1 MLQTNAINS
10 GGFRYLCKIKEK
22 NMTRIRE
29 SLLIRNLGPVKEVI
43 MEDITPMTVLIG
55 KSGCGKSTVMKV
67 LSICR
72 WVNKMVYLRQYLQM
86 GNIKESPFKFDF
98 RSYFKTSN
106 VPLNPD
112 TVIKYIYDGTMIVFD
127 KDGLRID
134 HSGNGFL
141 SLEKICFITEKRNMI
156 SDLVS
161 LRTNRKD
168 AGFYLNEMLDDFI
181 MAMRNYET
189 IDLDY
194 LGVRLRHTNSKGAD
208 AYHVEGMG
216 GEDEQFDIR
225 LNEASSGIQTVL
237 PLVAVMMYYTDKFDI
252 VKRFNQSIFKMLSET
267 DSLKDFRPQMNIG
280 EIRHRRVNF
289 LIEEPEL
296 SLDPDSQTH
305 LIDFMVRRCFAK
317 NNDAASDY
325 TVMLATHSPYIVNY
339 INLLIARSKKGME
352 GGVCYEDINAYY
364 MDKGRCY
371 TLRIGDGHDIIDA
384 SSMSETI
391 SNIYSEYNVLN
402 DGPAAEK

>member
-1 MLQTNAINS
+1 MANN
-10 GGFRYLCKIKEK
+10 RYFCKIKID
-22 NMTRIRE
+22 NMESIKE
-29 SLLIRNLGPVKEVI
+29 SLYIKNLGPVKEVI
-43 MEDITPMTVLIG
+43 LEDITPMTVLIG

-98 RSYFKTSN
+98 RSYFKTSS
-106 VPLNPD
+106 VPLNED
-112 TVIKYIYDGTMIVFD
+112 TVIKYVFDGTMILFD
-127 KDGLRID
+127 GGGLRINY
-134 HSGNGFL
+134 SERGFL

-161 LRTNRKD
+161 LRANRKD
-168 AGFYLNEMLDDFI
+168 AGFYLNEILDDFVL
-181 MAMRNYET
+181 AMRNYET

-208 AYHVEGMG
+208 AYHVEGIG
-216 GEDEQFDIR
+216 DEGERFDIR

-237 PLVAVMMYYTDKFDI
+237 PLVAVMSYYTDKFDI
-252 VKRFNQSIFKMLSET
+252 VKRFNQSIFRMLSET

-280 EIRHRRVNF
+280 EIPHRRVNF

-296 SLDPDSQTH
+296 SLDPESQTH
-305 LIDFMVRRCFAK
+305 LIDFIVGRCFSK
-317 NNDAASDY
+317 KSDDLSDY

-339 INLLIARSKKGME
+339 LNLLIARSKKGAD
-352 GGVCYEDINAYY
+352 GGVSFDDVNAYY

-384 SSMSETI
+384 SSMSTTI
-391 SNIYSEYNVLN
+391 SNIYAEYNNLS
-402 DGPAAEK
+402 DGAVAEK

>member
-1 MLQTNAINS
+1 MK
-10 GGFRYLCKIKEK
+10 RKME
-22 NMTRIRE
+22 RIRE
-29 SLLIRNLGPVKEVI
+29 SLYIKNLGPIKEV
-43 MEDITPMTVLIG
+43 MLEDITPMTVLIG

-98 RSYFKTSN
+98 RSYFKTSS
-106 VPLNPD
+106 VPLSAD
-112 TVIKYIYDGTMIVFD
+112 TLIKYEFDGTMILFD
-127 KDGLRID
+127 EGGLRINY
-134 HSGNGFL
+134 SESGFL

-161 LRTNRKD
+161 LRANRKD
-168 AGFYLNEMLDDFI
+168 AGFYLNEILDDFVL
-181 MAMRNYET
+181 AMRNYET

-208 AYHVEGMG
+208 AYHVVGI
-216 GEDEQFDIR
+216 GEENEQFDIR

-237 PLVAVMMYYTDKFDI
+237 PLVAVMSYYTDKFDI
-252 VKRFNQSIFKMLSET
+252 VKRFNQSIFRMLSET

-280 EIRHRRVNF
+280 EIPHRRVNF

-296 SLDPDSQTH
+296 SLDPESQTH
-305 LIDFMVRRCFAK
+305 LIDFMVSRCFSK
-317 NNDAASDY
+317 KGDGLSDY

-339 INLLIARSKKGME
+339 LNLLIARSKKGLD
-352 GGVCYEDINAYY
+352 GGVSYNDVNAYY

-384 SSMSETI
+384 SSMSTTI
-391 SNIYSEYNVLN
+391 SNIYAEYNYLS
-402 DGPAAEK
+402 DGAVAEK

>member
-1 MLQTNAINS
+1 ME
-10 GGFRYLCKIKEK
+10 RIKE
-22 NMTRIRE
+22 
-29 SLLIRNLGPVKEVI
+29 SLYIRNLGPVKEVI
-43 MEDITPMTVLIG
+43 LDDITPLTVLIG
-55 KSGCGKSTVMKV
+55 QSGCGKSTVMKV

-98 RSYFKTSN
+98 RSYFKTSS
-106 VPLNPD
+106 VPLNAD
-112 TVIKYIYDGTMIVFD
+112 TVIKYILDGTVILFD
-127 KDGLRID
+127 EGGLRINY
-134 HSGNGFL
+134 SESGFL

-168 AGFYLNEMLDDFI
+168 AGFYLNEILDDFVL
-181 MAMRNYET
+181 AMRNYET

-208 AYHVEGMG
+208 AYHVEGIG
-216 GEDEQFDIR
+216 DEGERFDIR

-237 PLVAVMMYYTDKFDI
+237 PLVAVMSYYTDKFDI
-252 VKRFNQSIFKMLSET
+252 VKRFNQTIFRMLSET

-280 EIRHRRVNF
+280 EIPHRRVNF

-296 SLDPDSQTH
+296 SLDPESQTH
-305 LIDFMVRRCFAK
+305 LIDYMVGRCFSK
-317 NNDAASDY
+317 KGDDMSDY

-339 INLLIARSKKGME
+339 LNLLIARSKKGID
-352 GGVCYEDINAYY
+352 GGVDYNDVNAYY

-384 SSMSETI
+384 SSMSTTI
-391 SNIYSEYNVLN
+391 SNIYTEYNRLS
-402 DGPAAEK
+402 DGAVAEK

>member
-1 MLQTNAINS
+1 M
-10 GGFRYLCKIKEK
+10 E
-22 NMTRIRE
+22 RIRE
-29 SLLIRNLGPVKEVI
+29 SLYIKNLGPVKEV
-43 MEDITPMTVLIG
+43 MLEDITPMTVLIG

-98 RSYFKTSN
+98 RSYFKTSS
-106 VPLNPD
+106 VPLNSD
-112 TVIKYIYDGTMIVFD
+112 TVIKYEFDGTVIFFD
-127 KDGLRID
+127 ESGLRINY
-134 HSGNGFL
+134 SENGFL

-161 LRTNRKD
+161 LRANRKD
-168 AGFYLNEMLDDFI
+168 AGFYLNEILDDFVL
-181 MAMRNYET
+181 AMRNYET

-194 LGVRLRHTNSKGAD
+194 LGVRLRHTNSKGA
-208 AYHVEGMG
+208 AVYHVESIG
-216 GEDEQFDIR
+216 DESERFDIR

-237 PLVAVMMYYTDKFDI
+237 PLVAVMSYYTDKFDI
-252 VKRFNQSIFKMLSET
+252 VKRFNQSIFRMLSET

-280 EIRHRRVNF
+280 EIPHRRVNF

-296 SLDPDSQTH
+296 SLDPESQTH
-305 LIDFMVRRCFAK
+305 LIDFMVSRCFSK
-317 NNDAASDY
+317 KGDGLSDY

-339 INLLIARSKKGME
+339 LNLLIARSKKGLD
-352 GGVCYEDINAYY
+352 GGVSYNDVNAYY

-384 SSMSETI
+384 SSMSTTI
-391 SNIYSEYNVLN
+391 SNIYAEYNKLS
-402 DGPAAEK
+402 DGAVAEK

>member
-1 MLQTNAINS
+1 MK
-10 GGFRYLCKIKEK
+10 RKME
-22 NMTRIRE
+22 RIRE
-29 SLLIRNLGPVKEVI
+29 SLYIKNLGPVKEV
-43 MEDITPMTVLIG
+43 MLEDITPMTVLIG

-98 RSYFKTSN
+98 RSYFKTSS
-106 VPLNPD
+106 VPLSAD
-112 TVIKYIYDGTMIVFD
+112 TLIKYEFDGTMILFD
-127 KDGLRID
+127 EGGLRINY
-134 HSGNGFL
+134 SESGFL

-161 LRTNRKD
+161 LRANRKD
-168 AGFYLNEMLDDFI
+168 AGFYLNEILDDFVL
-181 MAMRNYET
+181 AMRNYET

-208 AYHVEGMG
+208 AYHVVGI
-216 GEDEQFDIR
+216 GEENEQFDIR

-237 PLVAVMMYYTDKFDI
+237 PLVAVMSYYTDKFDI
-252 VKRFNQSIFKMLSET
+252 VKRFNQSIFRMLSET

-280 EIRHRRVNF
+280 EIPHRRVNF

-296 SLDPDSQTH
+296 SLDPESQTH
-305 LIDFMVRRCFAK
+305 LIDFMVSRCLSK
-317 NNDAASDY
+317 KSDGLSDY

-339 INLLIARSKKGME
+339 LNLLIARSKKGLD
-352 GGVCYEDINAYY
+352 GGVSYNDVNAYY

-384 SSMSETI
+384 SSMSTTI
-391 SNIYSEYNVLN
+391 SNIYAEYNYLS
-402 DGPAAEK
+402 DGAVAEK

>member
-1 MLQTNAINS
+1 MK
-10 GGFRYLCKIKEK
+10 RKME
-22 NMTRIRE
+22 RIRE
-29 SLLIRNLGPVKEVI
+29 SLYIKNLGPVKEV
-43 MEDITPMTVLIG
+43 MLEDITPMTVLIG

-98 RSYFKTSN
+98 RSYFKTSS
-106 VPLNPD
+106 VPLSAD
-112 TVIKYIYDGTMIVFD
+112 TLIKYEFDGTIILFD
-127 KDGLRID
+127 EGGLRINY
-134 HSGNGFL
+134 SESGFL

-161 LRTNRKD
+161 LRANRKD
-168 AGFYLNEMLDDFI
+168 AGFYLNEILDDFVL
-181 MAMRNYET
+181 AMRNYET

-208 AYHVEGMG
+208 AYHVVGI
-216 GEDEQFDIR
+216 GEENEQFDIR

-237 PLVAVMMYYTDKFDI
+237 PLVAVMSYYTDKFDI
-252 VKRFNQSIFKMLSET
+252 VKRFNQSIFRMLSET

-280 EIRHRRVNF
+280 EIPHRRVNF

-305 LIDFMVRRCFAK
+305 LIDFMVGRCFSK
-317 NNDAASDY
+317 KSDGLSDY

-339 INLLIARSKKGME
+339 LNLLIARSKKGLD
-352 GGVCYEDINAYY
+352 GGVSYNDVNAYY

-384 SSMSETI
+384 SSMSTTI
-391 SNIYSEYNVLN
+391 SNIYAEYNYLS
-402 DGPAAEK
+402 DGAVAEK

>member
-1 MLQTNAINS
+1 M
-10 GGFRYLCKIKEK
+10 EK
-22 NMTRIRE
+22 IRE
-29 SLLIRNLGPVKEVI
+29 SLYIRNLGPVKEAI
-43 MEDITPMTVLIG
+43 LDDITPMTVLIG

-106 VPLNPD
+106 VPLNQD
-112 TVIKYIYDGTMIVFD
+112 TVIKYIFDGTMILFD
-127 KDGLRID
+127 GDGLRINY
-134 HSGNGFL
+134 SGNDFL

-161 LRTNRKD
+161 LRANRKD
-168 AGFYLNEMLDDFI
+168 ASFYLNEILDDFI
-181 MAMRNYET
+181 LAMRNYDT
-189 IDLDY
+189 IELDY
-194 LGVRLRHTNSKGAD
+194 LGVRLHHTNSKGAD
-208 AYHVEGMG
+208 AYHVEGIG
-216 GEDEQFDIR
+216 SEGEQFDIR
-225 LNEASSGIQTVL
+225 LSEASSGIQTVL
-237 PLVAVMMYYTDKFDI
+237 PLVAVMSYYTDKFDI

-280 EIRHRRVNF
+280 EIQHRRVNF

-296 SLDPDSQTH
+296 SLDPESQTH
-305 LIDFMVRRCFAK
+305 LIDFMVSCCFTEK
-317 NNDAASDY
+317 KDAQSDY

-339 INLLIARSKKGME
+339 LNLLIARSKKGQN
-352 GGVCYEDINAYY
+352 GGVSYEDINAYY
-364 MDKGRCY
+364 MDQGRCF

-391 SNIYSEYNVLN
+391 SNIYSEYNRLN
-402 DGPAAEK
+402 DGAVAEG

>member
-1 MLQTNAINS
+1 ME
-10 GGFRYLCKIKEK
+10 RIKE
-22 NMTRIRE
+22 
-29 SLLIRNLGPVKEVI
+29 SLYIQNLGPVKEVI
-43 MEDITPMTVLIG
+43 LDDITPLTVLIG

-106 VPLNPD
+106 VPLNPE
-112 TVIKYIYDGTMIVFD
+112 TVIKYVFDGTMILFD
-127 KDGLRID
+127 ADGLRINYSD
-134 HSGNGFL
+134 SGFL

-168 AGFYLNEMLDDFI
+168 AGFYLSEMLDDFI
-181 MAMRNYET
+181 LAMRSYET

-194 LGVRLRHTNSKGAD
+194 LGVRLHHTNSKGAD
-208 AYHVEGMG
+208 AYHVEGI
-216 GEDEQFDIR
+216 GEEDRFDIR

-237 PLVAVMMYYTDKFDI
+237 PLVAVMSYYTDKFDI
-252 VKRFNQSIFKMLSET
+252 VKRFNQSIFRMLSET

-280 EIRHRRVNF
+280 EIPHRRVNF

-296 SLDPDSQTH
+296 SLDPESQTH
-305 LIDFMVRRCFAK
+305 LIDFMVGRCFG
-317 NNDAASDY
+317 
-325 TVMLATHSPYIVNY
+325 
-339 INLLIARSKKGME
+339 KKGD
-352 GGVCYEDINAYY
+352 V
-364 MDKGRCY
+364 
-371 TLRIGDGHDIIDA
+371 
-384 SSMSETI
+384 I
-391 SNIYSEYNVLN
+391 SKEQER
-402 DGPAAEK
+402 A

>member
-1 MLQTNAINS
+1 M
-10 GGFRYLCKIKEK
+10 E
-22 NMTRIRE
+22 RIRE
-29 SLLIRNLGPVKEVI
+29 SLYIKNLGPVKEV
-43 MEDITPMTVLIG
+43 MLEDITPMTVLIG

-98 RSYFKTSN
+98 RSYFKTSS
-106 VPLNPD
+106 VPLSAD
-112 TVIKYIYDGTMIVFD
+112 TVIKYEFDGTMIMFD
-127 KDGLRID
+127 EGGLRINYSD
-134 HSGNGFL
+134 SGFL

-161 LRTNRKD
+161 LRSNRKD
-168 AGFYLNEMLDDFI
+168 AGFYLNEILDDFVL
-181 MAMRNYET
+181 AMRNYET

-208 AYHVEGMG
+208 AYHVEGIG
-216 GEDEQFDIR
+216 DENEQFDIR

-237 PLVAVMMYYTDKFDI
+237 PLVAVMSYYTDKFDI
-252 VKRFNQSIFKMLSET
+252 VKRFNQSIFRMLSET

-280 EIRHRRVNF
+280 EIPHRRVNF

-296 SLDPDSQTH
+296 SLDPASQ
-305 LIDFMVRRCFAK
+305 IDFMVGRCFCKK
-317 NNDAASDY
+317 NDGLSDY

-339 INLLIARSKKGME
+339 LNLLIARSKKGLD
-352 GGVCYEDINAYY
+352 GGVSYNDVNAYY

-384 SSMSETI
+384 SSMSTTI
-391 SNIYSEYNVLN
+391 SNIYAEYNNLS
-402 DGPAAEK
+402 DGAVAEK

>member
-1 MLQTNAINS
+1 M
-10 GGFRYLCKIKEK
+10 E
-22 NMTRIRE
+22 RIRE
-29 SLLIRNLGPVKEVI
+29 SLYIRNLGPVKEVI
-43 MEDITPMTVLIG
+43 LDDITPLTVLIG
-55 KSGCGKSTVMKV
+55 QSGCGKSTVMKV

-72 WVNKMVYLRQYLQM
+72 WVNKMVYLRQYFQM

-98 RSYFKTSN
+98 RSYFKTSS

-112 TVIKYIYDGTMIVFD
+112 TVIKYVFDGTMILFD
-127 KDGLRID
+127 ADGLRVNYSD
-134 HSGNGFL
+134 SGFL

-168 AGFYLNEMLDDFI
+168 AGFYLSEMLDDFVL
-181 MAMRNYET
+181 AMRNYET

-208 AYHVEGMG
+208 AYHVEGIG
-216 GEDEQFDIR
+216 DEGERFDIR

-237 PLVAVMMYYTDKFDI
+237 PLVAVMSYYTDKFDI
-252 VKRFNQSIFKMLSET
+252 VKRFNQTIFRMLSET

-280 EIRHRRVNF
+280 EVPHRRVNF

-296 SLDPDSQTH
+296 SLDPESQTH
-305 LIDFMVRRCFAK
+305 LIDFMVGRCFSK
-317 NNDAASDY
+317 KGDDLSDY

-339 INLLIARSKKGME
+339 LNLLIARSKKGVD
-352 GGVCYEDINAYY
+352 GGVDYNDVNAYY

-384 SSMSETI
+384 SSMSTTI
-391 SNIYSEYNVLN
+391 SNIYTEFNRLS
-402 DGPAAEK
+402 DGAVAEK

>member
-1 MLQTNAINS
+1 M
-10 GGFRYLCKIKEK
+10 E
-22 NMTRIRE
+22 RIRE
-29 SLLIRNLGPVKEVI
+29 SLYIKNLGPVKEVI
-43 MEDITPMTVLIG
+43 LEDITPMTVLIG

-98 RSYFKTSN
+98 RSYFKTSS
-106 VPLNPD
+106 VPLSAD
-112 TVIKYIYDGTMIVFD
+112 TLIKYEFDGTMILFD
-127 KDGLRID
+127 EGGLRINY
-134 HSGNGFL
+134 SESGFL

-161 LRTNRKD
+161 LRANRKD
-168 AGFYLNEMLDDFI
+168 AGFYLNEILDDFVL
-181 MAMRNYET
+181 AMRNYET

-208 AYHVEGMG
+208 AYHVVGI
-216 GEDEQFDIR
+216 GEENEQFDIR

-237 PLVAVMMYYTDKFDI
+237 PLVAVMSYYTDKFDI
-252 VKRFNQSIFKMLSET
+252 VKRFNQSIFRMLSET

-280 EIRHRRVNF
+280 EIPHRRVNF

-296 SLDPDSQTH
+296 SLDPESQTH
-305 LIDFMVRRCFAK
+305 LIDFMVSRCFSK
-317 NNDAASDY
+317 KGDGLSDY

-339 INLLIARSKKGME
+339 LNLLIARSKKE
-352 GGVCYEDINAYY
+352 LDGGVSYNDVNAYY

-384 SSMSETI
+384 SSMSTTI
-391 SNIYSEYNVLN
+391 SNIYAEYNNLS
-402 DGPAAEK
+402 DGAVAEK

>member
-1 MLQTNAINS
+1 M
-10 GGFRYLCKIKEK
+10 E
-22 NMTRIRE
+22 RIRE
-29 SLLIRNLGPVKEVI
+29 SLYIKNLGPVKEV
-43 MEDITPMTVLIG
+43 MLEDITPMTVLIG

-98 RSYFKTSN
+98 RSYFKTSS
-106 VPLNPD
+106 VPLSTD
-112 TVIKYIYDGTMIVFD
+112 TVIKYEFDGTMILFD
-127 KDGLRID
+127 EGGLRINY
-134 HSGNGFL
+134 SESGFL

-161 LRTNRKD
+161 LRANRKD
-168 AGFYLNEMLDDFI
+168 AGFYLNEILDDFVL
-181 MAMRNYET
+181 AMRNYET

-194 LGVRLRHTNSKGAD
+194 LGVRLRHTNSKGTD
-208 AYHVEGMG
+208 AYHVEGIG
-216 GEDEQFDIR
+216 DENEQFDIK

-237 PLVAVMMYYTDKFDI
+237 PLVAVMSYYTYKFDI
-252 VKRFNQSIFKMLSET
+252 VMRFNQSIFRMLSET
-267 DSLKDFRPQMNIG
+267 DSLKNFRPQMNIG
-280 EIRHRRVNF
+280 EILHRRVNF

-305 LIDFMVRRCFAK
+305 LIDFMVNRCFSK
-317 NNDAASDY
+317 KSDVLSDY

-339 INLLIARSKKGME
+339 LNLLIAKSKKGVD
-352 GGVCYEDINAYY
+352 GGVSYNDVNAYY

-384 SSMSETI
+384 SSMSTTI
-391 SNIYSEYNVLN
+391 SNIYEEYNYLS
-402 DGPAAEK
+402 DGAVAEK

>member
-1 MLQTNAINS
+1 MK
-10 GGFRYLCKIKEK
+10 RKME
-22 NMTRIRE
+22 RIRE
-29 SLLIRNLGPVKEVI
+29 SLYIKNLGPIKEV
-43 MEDITPMTVLIG
+43 MLEDITPMTVLIG

-98 RSYFKTSN
+98 RSYFKTSS
-106 VPLNPD
+106 VPLSAD
-112 TVIKYIYDGTMIVFD
+112 TLIKYEFDGTMILFD
-127 KDGLRID
+127 EGGLRINY
-134 HSGNGFL
+134 SESGFL

-161 LRTNRKD
+161 LRANRKD
-168 AGFYLNEMLDDFI
+168 AGFYLNEILDDFVL
-181 MAMRNYET
+181 AMRNYET

-208 AYHVEGMG
+208 AYHVVGI
-216 GEDEQFDIR
+216 GEENEQFDIR

-237 PLVAVMMYYTDKFDI
+237 PLVAVMSYYTDKFDI
-252 VKRFNQSIFKMLSET
+252 VKRFNQSIFRMLSET

-280 EIRHRRVNF
+280 EIPHRRVNF

-296 SLDPDSQTH
+296 SLDPESQTH
-305 LIDFMVRRCFAK
+305 LIDFMVSRCFSK
-317 NNDAASDY
+317 KSDGLSDY

-339 INLLIARSKKGME
+339 LNLLIARSKKGLD
-352 GGVCYEDINAYY
+352 GGVSYNDVNAYY

-384 SSMSETI
+384 SSMSTTI
-391 SNIYSEYNVLN
+391 SNIYAEYNYLS
-402 DGPAAEK
+402 DGAVAEK

>member
-1 MLQTNAINS
+1 ME
-10 GGFRYLCKIKEK
+10 RIKE
-22 NMTRIRE
+22 
-29 SLLIRNLGPVKEVI
+29 SLYIRNLGPVKEVI
-43 MEDITPMTVLIG
+43 LDDITPLTVLIG
-55 KSGCGKSTVMKV
+55 QSGCGKSTVMKV

-98 RSYFKTSN
+98 RSYFKTSS
-106 VPLNPD
+106 VPLNAD
-112 TVIKYIYDGTMIVFD
+112 TVIKYIFDGTVILFD
-127 KDGLRID
+127 EGGLRINY
-134 HSGNGFL
+134 SESGFL

-168 AGFYLNEMLDDFI
+168 AGFYLNEILDDFVL
-181 MAMRNYET
+181 AMRNYET

-208 AYHVEGMG
+208 AYHVEGIG
-216 GEDEQFDIR
+216 DEGERFDIR

-237 PLVAVMMYYTDKFDI
+237 PLVVVMSYYTDKFDI
-252 VKRFNQSIFKMLSET
+252 VKRFNQTIFRMLSET

-280 EIRHRRVNF
+280 EIPHRRVNF

-296 SLDPDSQTH
+296 SLDPESQTH
-305 LIDFMVRRCFAK
+305 LIDYMVGRCFSK
-317 NNDAASDY
+317 KGDDMSDY

-339 INLLIARSKKGME
+339 LNLLIARSKKGID
-352 GGVCYEDINAYY
+352 GGVDYNDVNAYY

-384 SSMSETI
+384 SSMSITI
-391 SNIYSEYNVLN
+391 SNIYTEYNRLS
-402 DGPAAEK
+402 DGAVAEK

>member
-1 MLQTNAINS
+1 ME
-10 GGFRYLCKIKEK
+10 RIKE
-22 NMTRIRE
+22 
-29 SLLIRNLGPVKEVI
+29 SLYIRNLGPVKEVI
-43 MEDITPMTVLIG
+43 LDDITPLTVLIG
-55 KSGCGKSTVMKV
+55 QSGCGKSTVMKV

-98 RSYFKTSN
+98 RSYFKTSS
-106 VPLNPD
+106 VPLNAD
-112 TVIKYIYDGTMIVFD
+112 TVIKYIFDGTMILFD
-127 KDGLRID
+127 EGGLRINY
-134 HSGNGFL
+134 SESGFL

-168 AGFYLNEMLDDFI
+168 AGFYLNEILDDFVL
-181 MAMRNYET
+181 AMRNYET

-208 AYHVEGMG
+208 AYHVEGIG
-216 GEDEQFDIR
+216 DEGERFDIR

-237 PLVAVMMYYTDKFDI
+237 PLVAVMSYYTDKFDI
-252 VKRFNQSIFKMLSET
+252 VKRFNQTIFRMLSET

-280 EIRHRRVNF
+280 EIPHRRVNF

-296 SLDPDSQTH
+296 SLDPESQTH
-305 LIDFMVRRCFAK
+305 LIDYMVGRCFSK
-317 NNDAASDY
+317 KGDDMSDY

-339 INLLIARSKKGME
+339 LNLLIARSKKGID
-352 GGVCYEDINAYY
+352 GGVDYNDVNAYY

-384 SSMSETI
+384 SSMSTTI
-391 SNIYSEYNVLN
+391 SNIYTEYNRLS
-402 DGPAAEK
+402 DGAVAEK

>member
-1 MLQTNAINS
+1 M
-10 GGFRYLCKIKEK
+10 E
-22 NMTRIRE
+22 RIRE
-29 SLLIRNLGPVKEVI
+29 SLYIKNLGPVKEV
-43 MEDITPMTVLIG
+43 MLEDITPMTVLIG

-98 RSYFKTSN
+98 RSYFKTSS
-106 VPLNPD
+106 VPLSAD
-112 TVIKYIYDGTMIVFD
+112 TVIKYEFDGTMILFD
-127 KDGLRID
+127 EGGLRINY
-134 HSGNGFL
+134 SESGFL

-161 LRTNRKD
+161 LRSNRKD
-168 AGFYLNEMLDDFI
+168 AGFYLNEILDDFVL
-181 MAMRNYET
+181 AMRNYET

-208 AYHVEGMG
+208 AYHVEGIG
-216 GEDEQFDIR
+216 DENEQFDISF
-225 LNEASSGIQTVL
+225 NEASSGIQTVL
-237 PLVAVMMYYTDKFDI
+237 PLVAVMSYYTDKFDI
-252 VKRFNQSIFKMLSET
+252 VKRFNQSIFRMLSET

-280 EIRHRRVNF
+280 EIPHRRVNF

-305 LIDFMVRRCFAK
+305 LIDFMVGRCFSK
-317 NNDAASDY
+317 KSDGLSDY

-339 INLLIARSKKGME
+339 LNLLIARSKKGLD
-352 GGVCYEDINAYY
+352 GGVSYNDVNAYY

-384 SSMSETI
+384 SSMSTTI
-391 SNIYSEYNVLN
+391 SNIYAEYNYLS
-402 DGPAAEK
+402 DGAVAEK

>member
-1 MLQTNAINS
+1 M
-10 GGFRYLCKIKEK
+10 EK
-22 NMTRIRE
+22 IRE
-29 SLLIRNLGPVKEVI
+29 SLYIRNLGPVKEVI
-43 MEDITPMTVLIG
+43 LDDITPMTVLIG

-86 GNIKESPFKFDF
+86 GNIKESPFKFNF
-98 RSYFKTSN
+98 PSYFKTSSI
-106 VPLNPD
+106 PLNSV
-112 TVIKYIYDGTMIVFD
+112 TVIKYTFDGTTILYD
-127 KDGLRID
+127 KDGLRINY
-134 HSGNGFL
+134 SESGFL

-161 LRTNRKD
+161 LRTNRNN
-168 AGFYLNEMLDDFI
+168 AGFYLNEILDDFI
-181 MAMRNYET
+181 LAMRSYET
-189 IDLDY
+189 IELDY

-208 AYHVEGMG
+208 AYHVEGVG
-216 GEDEQFDIR
+216 GENESFNIK

-237 PLVAVMMYYTDKFDI
+237 PLVAVMSYYTDKFDI

-296 SLDPDSQTH
+296 SLDPESQTH
-305 LIDFMVRRCFAK
+305 LIDFMVRRCFANK
-317 NNDAASDY
+317 NDEMSDY

-339 INLLIARSKKGME
+339 LNLLIARNKKGVE
-352 GGVCYEDINAYY
+352 GGVGYEDINAYY
-364 MDKGRCY
+364 MDKGRTF

-384 SSMSETI
+384 SSMSTTI
-391 SNIYSEYNVLN
+391 SNIYSEYNSLS
-402 DGPAAEK
+402 DGAVVEK

>member
-1 MLQTNAINS
+1 MK
-10 GGFRYLCKIKEK
+10 RKME
-22 NMTRIRE
+22 RIRE
-29 SLLIRNLGPVKEVI
+29 SLYIKNLGPVKEV
-43 MEDITPMTVLIG
+43 MLEDITPMTVLIG

-98 RSYFKTSN
+98 RSYFKTSS
-106 VPLNPD
+106 VPLSAD
-112 TVIKYIYDGTMIVFD
+112 TVIKYEFDGTMILFD
-127 KDGLRID
+127 EGGLRINY
-134 HSGNGFL
+134 SESGFL

-161 LRTNRKD
+161 LRSNRKD
-168 AGFYLNEMLDDFI
+168 AGFYLNEILDDFVL
-181 MAMRNYET
+181 AMRNYET

-208 AYHVEGMG
+208 AYHVEGIG
-216 GEDEQFDIR
+216 DENEQFDIR

-237 PLVAVMMYYTDKFDI
+237 PLVAVMSYYTDKFDI
-252 VKRFNQSIFKMLSET
+252 VKRFNQSIFRMLSET

-280 EIRHRRVNF
+280 EIPHRRVNF

-305 LIDFMVRRCFAK
+305 LIDFMVGRCFSK
-317 NNDAASDY
+317 KSDGLSDY

-339 INLLIARSKKGME
+339 LNLLIARSKKGLD
-352 GGVCYEDINAYY
+352 GGVSYNDVNAYY

-384 SSMSETI
+384 SSMSTTI
-391 SNIYSEYNVLN
+391 SNIYAEYNYLS
-402 DGPAAEK
+402 DGAVAEK

>member
-1 MLQTNAINS
+1 ME
-10 GGFRYLCKIKEK
+10 RIKE
-22 NMTRIRE
+22 
-29 SLLIRNLGPVKEVI
+29 SLYIRNLGPVKEVI
-43 MEDITPMTVLIG
+43 LDDITPLTVLIG
-55 KSGCGKSTVMKV
+55 QSGCGKSTVMKV

-98 RSYFKTSN
+98 RSYFKTSS
-106 VPLNPD
+106 VPLNAD
-112 TVIKYIYDGTMIVFD
+112 TVIKYIFDGTVILFD
-127 KDGLRID
+127 EGGLRINY
-134 HSGNGFL
+134 SESGFL

-168 AGFYLNEMLDDFI
+168 AGFYLNEILDDFVL
-181 MAMRNYET
+181 AMRNYET

-208 AYHVEGMG
+208 AYHVEGIG
-216 GEDEQFDIR
+216 DEGEQFDIR

-237 PLVAVMMYYTDKFDI
+237 PLVAVMSYYTDKFDI
-252 VKRFNQSIFKMLSET
+252 VKRFNQSIFRMLSET

-280 EIRHRRVNF
+280 EIPHRRVNF

-296 SLDPDSQTH
+296 SLDPESQTH
-305 LIDFMVRRCFAK
+305 LIDFMVGRCFSK
-317 NNDAASDY
+317 KGDDMSDY

-339 INLLIARSKKGME
+339 LNLLIARSKKGVD
-352 GGVCYEDINAYY
+352 GGVDYNDVNAYY

-384 SSMSETI
+384 SSMSTTI
-391 SNIYSEYNVLN
+391 SNIYTEYNRLS
-402 DGPAAEK
+402 DGAVAEK

>member
-1 MLQTNAINS
+1 M
-10 GGFRYLCKIKEK
+10 E
-22 NMTRIRE
+22 RIRE
-29 SLLIRNLGPVKEVI
+29 SLYIKNLGPVKEV
-43 MEDITPMTVLIG
+43 MLEDISPMTVLIG

-106 VPLNPD
+106 VPLSAD
-112 TVIKYIYDGTMIVFD
+112 TLIKYEFDGTMILFD
-127 KDGLRID
+127 EGGLRINY
-134 HSGNGFL
+134 SESGFL

-161 LRTNRKD
+161 LRANRED
-168 AGFYLNEMLDDFI
+168 AGFYLNEILDDFVL
-181 MAMRNYET
+181 AMRNYET

-208 AYHVEGMG
+208 AYHVVGI
-216 GEDEQFDIR
+216 GEENEQFDIR

-237 PLVAVMMYYTDKFDI
+237 PLVAVMSYYTDKFDI
-252 VKRFNQSIFKMLSET
+252 VKRFNQSIFRMLSET

-280 EIRHRRVNF
+280 EIPHRRVNF

-296 SLDPDSQTH
+296 SLDPESQTH
-305 LIDFMVRRCFAK
+305 LIDFMVSRCFSK
-317 NNDAASDY
+317 KSDGLSDY

-339 INLLIARSKKGME
+339 LNLLIARSKKGLD
-352 GGVCYEDINAYY
+352 GGVSYNDVNAYY

-384 SSMSETI
+384 SSMSTTI
-391 SNIYSEYNVLN
+391 SNIYAEYNYLS
-402 DGPAAEK
+402 DGAVAEK

>member
-1 MLQTNAINS
+1 ME
-10 GGFRYLCKIKEK
+10 RIKE
-22 NMTRIRE
+22 
-29 SLLIRNLGPVKEVI
+29 SLYIRNLGPVKEVI
-43 MEDITPMTVLIG
+43 LDDITPLTVLIG
-55 KSGCGKSTVMKV
+55 QSGCGKSTVMKV

-98 RSYFKTSN
+98 RSYFKTSS
-106 VPLNPD
+106 VPLNAD
-112 TVIKYIYDGTMIVFD
+112 TVIKYIFDGTVILFD
-127 KDGLRID
+127 EGGLRINY
-134 HSGNGFL
+134 SESGFL

-168 AGFYLNEMLDDFI
+168 AGFYLNEILDDFVL
-181 MAMRNYET
+181 AMRNYET

-208 AYHVEGMG
+208 AYHVEGIG
-216 GEDEQFDIR
+216 DEGERFDIR

-237 PLVAVMMYYTDKFDI
+237 PLVAVMSYYTDKFDI
-252 VKRFNQSIFKMLSET
+252 VKRFNQTIFRMLSET

-280 EIRHRRVNF
+280 EIPHRRVNF

-296 SLDPDSQTH
+296 SLDPESQTH
-305 LIDFMVRRCFAK
+305 LIDFMVGRCFSK
-317 NNDAASDY
+317 KGDDMSDY

-339 INLLIARSKKGME
+339 LNLLIARSKKGID
-352 GGVCYEDINAYY
+352 GGVDYNDVNAYY

-384 SSMSETI
+384 SSMSTTI
-391 SNIYSEYNVLN
+391 SNIYTEYNRLS
-402 DGPAAEK
+402 DGAVAEK

>member
-1 MLQTNAINS
+1 MK
-10 GGFRYLCKIKEK
+10 RKME
-22 NMTRIRE
+22 RIRE
-29 SLLIRNLGPVKEVI
+29 SLYIKNLGPVKEV
-43 MEDITPMTVLIG
+43 MFEDITPMTVLIG

-98 RSYFKTSN
+98 RSYFKTSS
-106 VPLNPD
+106 VPLSAD
-112 TVIKYIYDGTMIVFD
+112 TLIKYEFDGTMILFD
-127 KDGLRID
+127 EGGLRINY
-134 HSGNGFL
+134 SESGFL

-161 LRTNRKD
+161 LRANRKD
-168 AGFYLNEMLDDFI
+168 AGFYLNEILDDFVL
-181 MAMRNYET
+181 AMRNYET

-208 AYHVEGMG
+208 AYHVVGI
-216 GEDEQFDIR
+216 GEENEQFDIR

-237 PLVAVMMYYTDKFDI
+237 PLVAVMSYYTDKFDI
-252 VKRFNQSIFKMLSET
+252 VKRFNQSIFRMLSET

-280 EIRHRRVNF
+280 EIPHRRVNF

-296 SLDPDSQTH
+296 SLDPESQTH
-305 LIDFMVRRCFAK
+305 LIDFMVSRCFSK
-317 NNDAASDY
+317 KGDGLSDY

-339 INLLIARSKKGME
+339 LNLLIARSKKGLD
-352 GGVCYEDINAYY
+352 GGVSYNDVNAYY

-384 SSMSETI
+384 SSMSTTI
-391 SNIYSEYNVLN
+391 SNIYAEYNNLS
-402 DGPAAEK
+402 DGAVAEK

>member
-1 MLQTNAINS
+1 M
-10 GGFRYLCKIKEK
+10 E
-22 NMTRIRE
+22 RIRE
-29 SLLIRNLGPVKEVI
+29 SLYIKNLGPVKEV
-43 MEDITPMTVLIG
+43 MLEDITPMTVLIG

-72 WVNKMVYLRQYLQM
+72 WVNKMEYLRQYLQM

-98 RSYFKTSN
+98 RSYFKTSS
-106 VPLNPD
+106 VPLSAD
-112 TVIKYIYDGTMIVFD
+112 TVIKYEFDGTMILFD
-127 KDGLRID
+127 EGGLRINY
-134 HSGNGFL
+134 SESGFL

-161 LRTNRKD
+161 LRSNRKD
-168 AGFYLNEMLDDFI
+168 AGFYLNEILDDFVL
-181 MAMRNYET
+181 AMRNYET

-208 AYHVEGMG
+208 AYHVEGIG
-216 GEDEQFDIR
+216 DENEQFDIR

-237 PLVAVMMYYTDKFDI
+237 PLVAVMSYYTDKFDI
-252 VKRFNQSIFKMLSET
+252 VKRFNQSIFRMLSET

-280 EIRHRRVNF
+280 EIPHRRVNF

-305 LIDFMVRRCFAK
+305 LIDFMVGRCFSK
-317 NNDAASDY
+317 KSDGLSDY

-339 INLLIARSKKGME
+339 LNLLIARSKKGLD
-352 GGVCYEDINAYY
+352 GGVSYNDVNAYY

-384 SSMSETI
+384 SSMSTTI
-391 SNIYSEYNVLN
+391 SNIYAEYNYLS
-402 DGPAAEK
+402 DGAVAEK

>member
-1 MLQTNAINS
+1 M
-10 GGFRYLCKIKEK
+10 E
-22 NMTRIRE
+22 RIRE
-29 SLLIRNLGPVKEVI
+29 SLYIKNLGPVREVI
-43 MEDITPMTVLIG
+43 LEDITPMTVLIG

-98 RSYFKTSN
+98 RSYFKTSS
-106 VPLNPD
+106 VPLSAD
-112 TVIKYIYDGTMIVFD
+112 TVIKYIFDGTMILFD
-127 KDGLRID
+127 EGGLRINY
-134 HSGNGFL
+134 SESGFL

-161 LRTNRKD
+161 LRANRKD
-168 AGFYLNEMLDDFI
+168 AGFYLNEILDDFVL
-181 MAMRNYET
+181 AMRNYET

-208 AYHVEGMG
+208 AYHVEGIG
-216 GEDEQFDIR
+216 DKSERFDIR

-237 PLVAVMMYYTDKFDI
+237 PLVAVMSYYTDKFDI
-252 VKRFNQSIFKMLSET
+252 VKRFNQSIFRMLSET

-280 EIRHRRVNF
+280 EIPHRRVNF

-305 LIDFMVRRCFAK
+305 LIDFMVGRCFSK
-317 NNDAASDY
+317 KGDGLSDY

-339 INLLIARSKKGME
+339 LNLLIARSKKGLD
-352 GGVCYEDINAYY
+352 GGVSYSDVNAYY
-364 MDKGRCY
+364 LDKGRCY

-384 SSMSETI
+384 SSMSTTI
-391 SNIYSEYNVLN
+391 SNIYAEYNNLS
-402 DGPAAEK
+402 DGAVAEK

>member
-1 MLQTNAINS
+1 ME
-10 GGFRYLCKIKEK
+10 RIKE
-22 NMTRIRE
+22 
-29 SLLIRNLGPVKEVI
+29 SLYIRNLGPVKEVI
-43 MEDITPMTVLIG
+43 LDDITPLTVLIG
-55 KSGCGKSTVMKV
+55 QSGCGKSTVMKV

-98 RSYFKTSN
+98 RSYFKTSS
-106 VPLNPD
+106 VPLNAD
-112 TVIKYIYDGTMIVFD
+112 TVIKYIFDGTVILFD
-127 KDGLRID
+127 EGGLRINY
-134 HSGNGFL
+134 SESGFL

-168 AGFYLNEMLDDFI
+168 AGFYLNEILDDFVL
-181 MAMRNYET
+181 AMRNYET

-208 AYHVEGMG
+208 AYHVEGIG
-216 GEDEQFDIR
+216 DEGERFDIR

-237 PLVAVMMYYTDKFDI
+237 PLVAVMSYYTDKFDI
-252 VKRFNQSIFKMLSET
+252 VKRFNQTIFRMLSET

-280 EIRHRRVNF
+280 EIPHRRVNF

-296 SLDPDSQTH
+296 SLDPESQTH
-305 LIDFMVRRCFAK
+305 LIDYMVGRCFSK
-317 NNDAASDY
+317 KGDDMSDY

-339 INLLIARSKKGME
+339 LNLLIARSKKGID
-352 GGVCYEDINAYY
+352 GGVDYNDVNAYY

-384 SSMSETI
+384 SSMSTTI
-391 SNIYSEYNVLN
+391 SNIYTEYNRLS
-402 DGPAAEK
+402 DGAVAEK

>member
-1 MLQTNAINS
+1 MK
-10 GGFRYLCKIKEK
+10 RKKKE
-22 NMTRIRE
+22 RIRE
-29 SLLIRNLGPVKEVI
+29 SLYIKNLGPVKEV
-43 MEDITPMTVLIG
+43 MLEDITPMTVLIG

-98 RSYFKTSN
+98 RSYFKTSS
-106 VPLNPD
+106 VPLSAD
-112 TVIKYIYDGTMIVFD
+112 TLIKYEFDGTMILFD
-127 KDGLRID
+127 EGGLRINY
-134 HSGNGFL
+134 SESGFL

-161 LRTNRKD
+161 LRANRKD
-168 AGFYLNEMLDDFI
+168 AGFYLNEILDDFVL
-181 MAMRNYET
+181 AMRNYET

-208 AYHVEGMG
+208 AYHVEGIG
-216 GEDEQFDIR
+216 NENEQFDIR

-237 PLVAVMMYYTDKFDI
+237 PLVAVMSYYTDKFDI
-252 VKRFNQSIFKMLSET
+252 VKRFNQSIFRMLSET

-280 EIRHRRVNF
+280 EIPHRRVNF

-296 SLDPDSQTH
+296 SLDPESQTH
-305 LIDFMVRRCFAK
+305 LIDFMVSRCFSK
-317 NNDAASDY
+317 KGDGLSDY

-339 INLLIARSKKGME
+339 LNLLIARSKKGLD
-352 GGVCYEDINAYY
+352 GGVSYNDVNAYY

-384 SSMSETI
+384 SSMSTTI
-391 SNIYSEYNVLN
+391 SNIYAEYNTLS
-402 DGPAAEK
+402 DGAVAEK

>member
-1 MLQTNAINS
+1 ME
-10 GGFRYLCKIKEK
+10 RIKE
-22 NMTRIRE
+22 
-29 SLLIRNLGPVKEVI
+29 SLYIQNLGPVKEVI
-43 MEDITPMTVLIG
+43 LDDITPLTVLIG

-98 RSYFKTSN
+98 RSYFKTSS
-106 VPLNPD
+106 VPLNPE
-112 TVIKYIYDGTMIVFD
+112 TVIKYVFDGTMILFD
-127 KDGLRID
+127 ADGLRINYSD
-134 HSGNGFL
+134 SGFL

-168 AGFYLNEMLDDFI
+168 AGFYLSEMLDDFI
-181 MAMRNYET
+181 LAMRSYET

-208 AYHVEGMG
+208 AYHVEGI
-216 GEDEQFDIR
+216 GEEDWFDIR

-237 PLVAVMMYYTDKFDI
+237 PLVAVMSYYTDKFDI
-252 VKRFNQSIFKMLSET
+252 VKRFNQSIFRMLSET

-280 EIRHRRVNF
+280 EIPHRRVNF

-296 SLDPDSQTH
+296 SLDPESQTH
-305 LIDFMVRRCFAK
+305 LIDFMVGRCFGK
-317 NNDAASDY
+317 KGDVMSDY

-339 INLLIARSKKGME
+339 LNLLIARSKKGLD
-352 GGVCYEDINAYY
+352 GGVGYNDVNAFY

-384 SSMSETI
+384 SSMSTTI
-391 SNIYSEYNVLN
+391 SNIYTEYNRLS
-402 DGPAAEK
+402 DGTVAEK

>member
-1 MLQTNAINS
+1 MKN
-10 GGFRYLCKIKEK
+10 IKE
-22 NMTRIRE
+22 
-29 SLLIRNLGPVKEVI
+29 SLYIRNLGPVKDVVL
-43 MEDITPMTVLIG
+43 EDITPMTVLIG

-72 WVNKMVYLRQYLQM
+72 WVNKMVYMRQYLQM

-98 RSYFKTSN
+98 RSYFKTSS
-106 VPLNPD
+106 VPLNLD
-112 TVIKYIYDGTMIVFD
+112 TEIKYIYDGTMILFD
-127 KDGLRID
+127 KDGLHFD
-134 HSGNGFL
+134 YSGNGFL

-161 LRTNRKD
+161 LRANRKD

-181 MAMRNYET
+181 LAMRSYET
-189 IDLDY
+189 IELDY

-208 AYHVEGMG
+208 AYHVEGICN
-216 GEDEQFDIR
+216 EEEKFDIR
-225 LNEASSGIQTVL
+225 LNEASSGIQTLL
-237 PLVAVMMYYTDKFDI
+237 PLVAVMSYYTDKFDI
-252 VKRFNQSIFKMLSET
+252 VKRFNQTIFKMLSET

-296 SLDPDSQTH
+296 SLDPESQTH
-305 LIDFMVRRCFAK
+305 LIDFMVRRCFHK
-317 NNDAASDY
+317 NDDTMNEY
-325 TVMLATHSPYIVNY
+325 TIMLATHSPYIVNY
-339 INLLIARSKKGME
+339 LNLLIARGKKGVE
-352 GGVCYEDINAYY
+352 GGVSHADINAFY
-364 MDKGRCY
+364 MDQGRCY
-371 TLRIGDGHDIIDA
+371 SLRIGNGHDIIDA

-402 DGPAAEK
+402 DGPTAEK

>member
-1 MLQTNAINS
+1 M
-10 GGFRYLCKIKEK
+10 E
-22 NMTRIRE
+22 RIRE
-29 SLLIRNLGPVKEVI
+29 SLYIRNLGPVKEVI
-43 MEDITPMTVLIG
+43 LDDITPLTVLIG
-55 KSGCGKSTVMKV
+55 QSGCGKSTVMKV

-72 WVNKMVYLRQYLQM
+72 WVNKMVYLRQYFQM

-98 RSYFKTSN
+98 RSYFKTSS

-112 TVIKYIYDGTMIVFD
+112 TVIKYVFDGTMILFD
-127 KDGLRID
+127 ADGLRINYSD
-134 HSGNGFL
+134 SGFL

-168 AGFYLNEMLDDFI
+168 AGFYLSEMLDDFVL
-181 MAMRNYET
+181 AMRNYET

-208 AYHVEGMG
+208 AYHVEGIG
-216 GEDEQFDIR
+216 DEGERFDIR

-237 PLVAVMMYYTDKFDI
+237 PLVAVMSYYTDKFDI
-252 VKRFNQSIFKMLSET
+252 VKRFNQTIFRMLSET

-280 EIRHRRVNF
+280 EVPHRRVNF

-296 SLDPDSQTH
+296 SLDPESQTH
-305 LIDFMVRRCFAK
+305 LIDYMVGRCFSK
-317 NNDAASDY
+317 KGDDMSDY

-339 INLLIARSKKGME
+339 LNLLIARSKKGID
-352 GGVCYEDINAYY
+352 GGVDYNDVNAYY

-384 SSMSETI
+384 SSMSTTI
-391 SNIYSEYNVLN
+391 SNIYTEYNRLS
-402 DGPAAEK
+402 DGAVAEK

>member
-1 MLQTNAINS
+1 ME
-10 GGFRYLCKIKEK
+10 RIKE
-22 NMTRIRE
+22 
-29 SLLIRNLGPVKEVI
+29 SLYIRNLGPVKEVNLD
-43 MEDITPMTVLIG
+43 DITPLTVLIG

-112 TVIKYIYDGTMIVFD
+112 TEIKYVFDGTMILFD
-127 KDGLRID
+127 ADGLRINYSD
-134 HSGNGFL
+134 SGFL

-168 AGFYLNEMLDDFI
+168 AGFYLSEMLDDFI
-181 MAMRNYET
+181 LAMRNYET

-194 LGVRLRHTNSKGAD
+194 LGVRLRHTNSKGVD
-208 AYHVEGMG
+208 AYHVEGFG
-216 GEDEQFDIR
+216 DESDRFDIR

-237 PLVAVMMYYTDKFDI
+237 PLVAVMSYYTDKFDI
-252 VKRFNQSIFKMLSET
+252 VKRFNQSIFRMLSET

-280 EIRHRRVNF
+280 EIPHRRVNF

-296 SLDPDSQTH
+296 SLDPESQTH
-305 LIDFMVRRCFAK
+305 LIDFMVGRCFGK
-317 NNDAASDY
+317 KGDVMSDY

-339 INLLIARSKKGME
+339 LNLLIARSKKGLD
-352 GGVCYEDINAYY
+352 GGVSYNDVNAYY

-384 SSMSETI
+384 SSMSTTI
-391 SNIYSEYNVLN
+391 SNIYSEYNRLS
-402 DGPAAEK
+402 DGAVAEK